1 MTRRPPS
8 PTLFPYPTL
17 SRSLAPGED
26 HLRVVA
32 QLLGKMAEIIRID
45 PDAVPADKTRLE
57 AEEVPFGPCRGE
69 HVPHRHARSEE
80 HTSELQSP
88 CNLVCRLLLENK
100 FTNTPMLVINI
111 ATLRLY
117 STQLSIFPT
126 TSSGNA
132 SLARKSAPLNS
143 SLFLTSNTCCS
154 CSRTST

>member
-26 HLRVVA
+26 HLRFVA

-69 HVPHRHARSEE
+69 HVPHRHADLGEDLRHLVDEGDVDVALSVLDRLGCFGRLDRCGAE
-80 HTSELQSP
+80 HT
-88 CNLVCRLLLENK
+88 
-100 FTNTPMLVINI
+100 
-111 ATLRLY
+111 A
-117 STQLSIFPT
+117 
-126 TSSGNA
+126 A
-132 SLARKSAPLNS
+132 
-143 SLFLTSNTCCS
+143 
-154 CSRTST
+154 